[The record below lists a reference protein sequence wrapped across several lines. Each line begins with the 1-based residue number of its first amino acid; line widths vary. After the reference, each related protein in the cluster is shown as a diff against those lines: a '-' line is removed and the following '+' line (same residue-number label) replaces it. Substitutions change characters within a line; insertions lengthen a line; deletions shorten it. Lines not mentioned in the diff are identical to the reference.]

1 MVNGERPV
9 LISVVQ
15 YQTQLETG
23 AMTIMDVIGK
33 AVAHGVDGVE
43 LRREV
48 WPAYRT
54 EVPAAR
60 RRIEDAGLLVTFGT
74 FSTLFNTDAAV
85 HELLLEDIATAAAL
99 GAPLVRVFPGAT
111 PAAGDSAGWDRG
123 REAVARAA
131 ELGVQIALENYART
145 PGGTLA
151 EVSHILETIDS
162 PALRTNIDIGNYPL
176 HGQDVV
182 AAIEAIGD
190 KAIYSHIKDFAGPGG
205 GAAVGL
211 GEGVSPLADIFAAL
225 NRLPQRIILC
235 FEFTGGSDPD
245 ARIRASL
252 AVLRAHGVRP

>member
-1 MVNGERPV
+1 MTGERPV

-15 YQTQLETG
+15 YQPQLESG
-23 AMTIMDVIGK
+23 AFSIMDVIDK

-60 RRIEDAGLLVTFGT
+60 RRIEEAGLLVTFGT
-74 FSTLFNTDAAV
+74 FSTLFNTDAAA
-85 HELLLEDIATAAAL
+85 HELLLADIATAHAL

-111 PAAGDSAGWDRG
+111 PPADDAAGWGRG
-123 REAVARAA
+123 RAAVARAA

-151 EVSHILETIDS
+151 EVAHILTTIDS
-162 PALRTNIDIGNYPL
+162 PALKTNIDIGNYPQ

-182 AAIEAIGD
+182 AAIAAIGD
-190 KAIYSHIKDFAGPGG
+190 RAIYAHIKDFAGAVGG
-205 GAAVGL
+205 PATGL
-211 GEGVSPLADIFAAL
+211 GEGVLALAPIFAAL
-225 NRLPQRIILC
+225 NRLPQRVILC
-235 FEFTGGSDPD
+235 FEFPGGDDPD
-245 ARIRASL
+245 ARIDASL
-252 AVLRAHGVRP
+252 AVLRAQGGQG